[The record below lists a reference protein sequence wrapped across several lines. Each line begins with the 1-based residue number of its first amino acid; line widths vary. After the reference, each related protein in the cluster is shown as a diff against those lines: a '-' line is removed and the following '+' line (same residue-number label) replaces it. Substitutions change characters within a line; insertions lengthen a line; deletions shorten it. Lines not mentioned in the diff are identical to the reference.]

1 MRLKN
6 SPRVTQA
13 HHARLGKVLAV
24 QRDEDVILPAA
35 IDMQVALQVA
45 LLPEAVV
52 RQHLAGSRVARHERR
67 GHAVQPHAMYGVIGP
82 QTASNRGD
90 ARAGQRG
97 MDPVTDPAL
106 TDRAVLD
113 LSLIHI

>member
-45 LLPEAVV
+45 LLPEAG
-52 RQHLAGSRVARHERR
+52 LPGMNVA
-67 GHAVQPHAMYGVIGP
+67 
-82 QTASNRGD
+82 
-90 ARAGQRG
+90 
-97 MDPVTDPAL
+97 VTRCSPTRCMA
-106 TDRAVLD
+106 
-113 LSLIHI
+113 